1 MSCNEGSRTHA
12 FLNIG
17 IQPKIMLPQS
27 KLGPFLLLN
36 VACPK
41 KPLRNGTK
49 NVHQPSHPTRI
60 HLMIYL
66 ISVHFI
72 ILSLGLQVIFTS
84 KVISRS
90 FNTAAK
96 SILLSNVSDNI
107 LSWFPVEV
115 ER

>member
-1 MSCNEGSRTHA
+1 
-12 FLNIG
+12 
-17 IQPKIMLPQS
+17 
-27 KLGPFLLLN
+27 
-36 VACPK
+36 
-41 KPLRNGTK
+41 
-49 NVHQPSHPTRI
+49 
-60 HLMIYL
+60 MIYL

-96 SILLSNVSDNI
+96 SILLSDVSDNI
-107 LSWFPVEV
+107 LNWFPVEV